1 VGCNDRRL
9 VGVELIVE
17 SNYSNQRVRVGDHD
31 EMANCDNKLKF
42 FESNILIKL
51 DLSSTETL
59 RNFLSAD

>member
-1 VGCNDRRL
+1 MGCNDRRL

-17 SNYSNQRVRVGDHD
+17 PNHSNQRVRVGDHD

-51 DLSSTETL
+51 DLSSTEIL
-59 RNFLSAD
+59 RIFSCAD